1 MGYSTILD
9 ILGSIVVG
17 GFLLLLL
24 GRVNDA
30 AVKNVY
36 NNSEEL
42 ILQQNL
48 ATTCLIIEND
58 FRRIGY
64 CKNYNLIPNTAA
76 ILSATDSSIS
86 FLTDVNDK
94 GVVNT
99 LKYYLG
105 PTSELAS
112 TPNPRDR
119 FLYRVVDNETPVGV
133 NLGVTQFKLVFFD
146 VYGDTI
152 PFPIATPDL
161 TTISTMEINVA
172 VENVYGYGDSSQ
184 DGDNMYSSAFWRQI
198 RLAAMNLKE
207 R

>member
-1 MGYSTILD
+1 MGFSSILD

-17 GFLLLLL
+17 GFLLILLWQI
-24 GRVNDA
+24 DDS

-48 ATTCLIIEND
+48 ATSARILERD

-64 CKNYNLIPNTAA
+64 CKNYNLIPKTNVIT
-76 ILSATDSSIS
+76 SATDSSIS
-86 FLTDVNDK
+86 FLTDVYDK
-94 GVVNT
+94 GVVDT

-112 TPNPRDR
+112 SPNPRDR
-119 FLYRVVDNETPVGV
+119 FLYRVINNETPVGV
-133 NLGVTQFKLVFFD
+133 NLGVTQFRLVYFD
-146 VYGDTI
+146 VYGDTL
-152 PFPIATPDL
+152 FTPISDL
-161 TTISTMEINVA
+161 SQISSMEINIA
-172 VENVYGYGDSSQ
+172 VENVVGYGGDSPEEEQSK
-184 DGDNMYSSAFWRQI
+184 YSTAFWRQI
-198 RLAAMNLKE
+198 RLAAMNLQK